1 MGGAGA
7 LVHLGEILAYVY
19 GIWLYLMNSCAA
31 AEVAA
36 VVVDHVVNRR
46 RCASDG
52 PVTPRRLALL
62 RVITPDCSSYGY
74 SRMPC

>member
-19 GIWLYLMNSCAA
+19 GIWLYLINSCAA

-36 VVVDHVVNRR
+36 VTVDHVVHRR
-46 RCASDG
+46 RCASEG
-52 PVTPRRLALL
+52 PVTSARLALL

>member
-19 GIWLYLMNSCAA
+19 GIWLYWINSCAA

-36 VVVDHVVNRR
+36 VMVDHVVNRR
-46 RCASDG
+46 RCLSEG
-52 PVTPRRLALL
+52 L
-62 RVITPDCSSYGY
+62 RYLCTSSVVA
-74 SRMPC
+74 RHHA